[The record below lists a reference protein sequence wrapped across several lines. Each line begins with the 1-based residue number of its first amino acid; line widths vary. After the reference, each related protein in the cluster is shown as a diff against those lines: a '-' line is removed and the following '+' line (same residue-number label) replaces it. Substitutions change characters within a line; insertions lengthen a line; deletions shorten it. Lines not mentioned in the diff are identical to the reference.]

1 MNYNNMFSIIILF
14 CFSCFMFYLDQF
26 TGLLEFLLM
35 IIAYTIVFFGLY
47 LLWKKIRKKISMCF
61 YDFAKYFLNRISV
74 FLLLIVSILGWISY
88 YYNEKNPAPM
98 PEYTISDWDKTI
110 IFQWMSH
117 IWTQKFY
124 DNIVTNLTKEKKD
137 WAVYFYEGVW
147 PGSEENIAKFNKAL
161 WVKFDHDLYDNFS
174 KLYWVVK
181 QDQRVFMNIENDFD
195 FNVDLTM
202 DEIVEMYEKIP
213 NKEEKSWEPLDI
225 SQELIKQLASLND
238 RQLKILVY
246 INRAILNLIIW
257 SEGTQDFL
265 QNNFSN
271 KDLFDVILN
280 ERNKVLSKAIIES
293 KYDKIYITYGL
304 LHFRWVM
311 KILKQK
317 NNNWKIVSIKNLYPI
332 KD

>member
-1 MNYNNMFSIIILF
+1 
-14 CFSCFMFYLDQF
+14 
-26 TGLLEFLLM
+26 
-35 IIAYTIVFFGLY
+35 
-47 LLWKKIRKKISMCF
+47 
-61 YDFAKYFLNRISV
+61 
-74 FLLLIVSILGWISY
+74 
-88 YYNEKNPAPM
+88 
-98 PEYTISDWDKTI
+98 
-110 IFQWMSH
+110 
-117 IWTQKFY
+117 
-124 DNIVTNLTKEKKD
+124 
-137 WAVYFYEGVW
+137 
-147 PGSEENIAKFNKAL
+147 
-161 WVKFDHDLYDNFS
+161 
-174 KLYWVVK
+174 
-181 QDQRVFMNIENDFD
+181 
-195 FNVDLTM
+195 M